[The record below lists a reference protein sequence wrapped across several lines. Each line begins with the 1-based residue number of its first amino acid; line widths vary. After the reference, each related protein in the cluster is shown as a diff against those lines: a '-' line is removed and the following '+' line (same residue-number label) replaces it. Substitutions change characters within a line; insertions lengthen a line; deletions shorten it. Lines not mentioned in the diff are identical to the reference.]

1 MVTVRVYLLPSLSLW
16 DFLVQASPPQSG
28 SELGSVEDAAD
39 YHLRQQL
46 RAAAAAALAVAA
58 ELKAC
63 QEERDRAIAAAA
75 EAILERNRAVAG
87 ASRNADKMEAMR
99 LKIRANA
106 AAERRRI
113 MQLDR
118 PKRGVFDLAPDYAVP
133 LNIGQRGA
141 HETQVMST
149 DSISK
154 EGRPRPRLTS
164 EHLRDRVHKKARLLG
179 AADTRLQYDT
189 TKRRTNAKGSFIG
202 GVEFSARNKVEAFRR
217 FSAPGFK
224 SHATVGSARDC
235 TRHSSNGC
243 YFGHGAVS
251 WVGPEQDSQDSR
263 LEEPDTNQRRGCQ
276 QPPDGLQRHSCGAA
290 SSGEKDCSRQ
300 SC

>member
-46 RAAAAAALAVAA
+46 RATAA

-118 PKRGVFDLAPDYAVP
+118 PERGVFDLAPDCAVP

-179 AADTRLQYDT
+179 AADTRL
-189 TKRRTNAKGSFIG
+189 
-202 GVEFSARNKVEAFRR
+202 
-217 FSAPGFK
+217 
-224 SHATVGSARDC
+224 
-235 TRHSSNGC
+235 
-243 YFGHGAVS
+243 
-251 WVGPEQDSQDSR
+251 
-263 LEEPDTNQRRGCQ
+263 
-276 QPPDGLQRHSCGAA
+276 
-290 SSGEKDCSRQ
+290 
-300 SC
+300 

>member
-1 MVTVRVYLLPSLSLW
+1 MFVETVRVYLLPSLSLW
-16 DFLVQASPPQSG
+16 DFLVQDSPPPSG
-28 SELGSVEDAAD
+28 SDLGSVEDAAD
-39 YHLRQQL
+39 YLRQQL

-75 EAILERNRAVAG
+75 QASAERDRAVAG

-118 PKRGVFDLAPDYAVP
+118 PERGVFDLAPDCAVP

-189 TKRRTNAKGSFIG
+189 T
-202 GVEFSARNKVEAFRR
+202 E
-217 FSAPGFK
+217 
-224 SHATVGSARDC
+224 C
-235 TRHSSNGC
+235 
-243 YFGHGAVS
+243 
-251 WVGPEQDSQDSR
+251 W
-263 LEEPDTNQRRGCQ
+263 
-276 QPPDGLQRHSCGAA
+276 
-290 SSGEKDCSRQ
+290 
-300 SC
+300 